1 MESWGSTVQGF
12 RSIFEDDDEDDYE
25 SEDSLGGLNPA
36 TFPDTNFR
44 AMPRLRTLLVLSRAS
59 NLPTVWSNCL
69 AGWWLGGHGNPGK
82 LPFLFAGITFLYV
95 GGMYLNDAVDE
106 NFDRQHRKQRPIP
119 TGAISAGAVWKLGLL
134 WLALGLA
141 FLFRAGT
148 TTGQL
153 GVFLVVCIL
162 LYDAIHKL
170 ITFSPLLMGACRFF
184 GYLAA
189 ASIGTGGV
197 TGWAIWCGLALA
209 LYIMGLS
216 FLARRESARGPIQY
230 WPIILLVVPMVLAFW
245 MNAGDYRKSAALLS
259 LVLGLWIL
267 RSLRSVFWA
276 IEPQMGRAVSGLLAG
291 IVFVDWVAV
300 ADAPRNMGFVFMGL
314 FGLALFFQ
322 RFIPAT

>member
-1 MESWGSTVQGF
+1 
-12 RSIFEDDDEDDYE
+12 
-25 SEDSLGGLNPA
+25 
-36 TFPDTNFR
+36 
-44 AMPRLRTLLVLSRAS
+44 MPRLRTLLVLSRAS

-82 LPFLFAGITFLYV
+82 LPFLFLGITLLYI
-95 GGMYLNDAVDE
+95 GGMYLNDSVDE
-106 NFDRQHRKQRPIP
+106 NFDRQHRKLRPIP
-119 TGAISAGAVWKLGLL
+119 SGAISSGAVWKLGLL
-134 WLALGLA
+134 WLALGLVC
-141 FLFRAGT
+141 LFWAGT

-189 ASIGTGGV
+189 ASIGAGGV

-209 LYIMGLS
+209 LYIVGLS
-216 FLARRESARGPIQY
+216 FIARRESARGPIQY
-230 WPIILLVVPMVLAFW
+230 WPVIFLSAPLALAFV
-245 MNAGDYRKSAALLS
+245 MNAGDYRKSSGLLC

-267 RSLRSVFWA
+267 LSLRAVLWSMDRQ
-276 IEPQMGRAVSGLLAG
+276 IGRTVSGLLAG
-291 IVFVDWVAV
+291 IVFVDWLA
-300 ADAPRNMGFVFMGL
+300 ACDAPREFGFAFLVL
-314 FGLALFFQ
+314 FGLAVFFQ